1 MDIFNLPNHEI
12 SADTKMAY
20 FLWGEKK
27 SGKTTLAC
35 SFPKPLLIALEYG
48 FRAISNREL
57 KVAPCQDWNQFKQ
70 IVKQLETQAKQVKDG
85 KLQQCTFESVIIDS
99 ADILYNSLINYVCS
113 LHGVTDLGDTPN
125 KCGYKQAAQLFEV
138 EILKL
143 LRAVNQYNENAY
155 NVIFISHADT
165 PKEVKDVVTKVKQL
179 RYVPTIDK
187 RANAIIQKHVD
198 VSCMLTTSMDETGV
212 ERRLAVFRSPIAE
225 VGSRYPYLPNAVELS
240 YENIK
245 NAIKEAVQKQVEIDG
260 MATTTANSM
269 VSVEE
274 VSYDFNEL
282 MNEAK
287 ALYGIFESTGNAK
300 HFAIVVEKVLGVGRR
315 ISDCNEHQ
323 VEAIYAINVELKE
336 KATELGIA

>member
-1 MDIFNLPNHEI
+1 MIQSFLMSNH
-12 SADTKMAY
+12 KQ
-20 FLWGEKK
+20 FV
-27 SGKTTLAC
+27 KTDREQR
-35 SFPKPLLIALEYG
+35 PL
-48 FRAISNREL
+48 S
-57 KVAPCQDWNQFKQ
+57 K
-70 IVKQLETQAKQVKDG
+70 AK
-85 KLQQCTFESVIIDS
+85 
-99 ADILYNSLINYVCS
+99 YNSLINYVCS